1 MHISPFHYWP
11 LVPLVFL
18 LLVVIGGLVV
28 AALQIGVIS
37 YAYEKMGVSEGWV
50 TALLL
55 GSLLGSYVNIPI
67 AELGGGQRM
76 SDKSFSV
83 FGVRHVL
90 PVVENWPGTTLAIN
104 VGGAIIPTA
113 LSIYLVARN
122 KLLVRSIVGVT
133 IVALVVHWMA
143 EPIEGKGIAV
153 PIFVP
158 PILSALVAMALSRPA
173 AAPLAYVS
181 GSLGTLIGA
190 DLLNLNRLAELGAPI
205 ASIGGAGTFDGIFLT
220 GLLAVLLAH

>member
-1 MHISPFHYWP
+1 MHISTYHYWP
-11 LVPLVFL
+11 LVPLFFV

-50 TALLL
+50 SALLL
-55 GSLLGSYVNIPI
+55 GSLLGSYINIPI
-67 AELGGGQRM
+67 AELGDGQLD
-76 SDKSFSV
+76 SDAAFSIY
-83 FGVRHVL
+83 GVGHEL
-90 PVVENWPGTTLAIN
+90 PANPNWPGTVLVIN
-104 VGGAIIPTA
+104 VGGAIIPTI
-113 LSIYLVARN
+113 LSVYLLAKNRLFLRGLIGVA
-122 KLLVRSIVGVT
+122 
-133 IVALVVHWMA
+133 IVALVVHSMA
-143 EPIEGKGIAV
+143 TLIAGKGIAV

-158 PILSALVAMALSRPA
+158 PILSALVAMVLSRPK

-190 DLLNLNRLAELGAPI
+190 DLMNLHRLAELGAPI